1 MYVDYQRGSIHSIIS
16 KLNTPFKK
24 IFLNKNSFFF
34 KKDNF
39 KSKCNH
45 FLKKIQKNRQKVS
58 NNKMKISIT
67 LVMSFLCYWMNLGPQ
82 GWWTHIRLFH
92 VVCFL
97 SSTIALYGQIWIS
110 FYFGLFKMYFFIKYV
125 CLTWIVYLYC
135 SIINFE
141 DLIKC
146 NVVQQNLLIRKFHKW
161 ERAFSQPVRKLKISR
176 NERTHSLS
184 YNQSLQQ
191 QNEGQ
196 TFL

>member
-1 MYVDYQRGSIHSIIS
+1 
-16 KLNTPFKK
+16 
-24 IFLNKNSFFF
+24 
-34 KKDNF
+34 
-39 KSKCNH
+39 
-45 FLKKIQKNRQKVS
+45 
-58 NNKMKISIT
+58 MKISIT
-67 LVMSFLCYWMNLGPQ
+67 LVMSFLCYWMNLGPR

-97 SSTIALYGQIWIS
+97 SSTIALYGKIWIS

-125 CLTWIVYLYC
+125 CLTWIVYSYC

-141 DLIKC
+141 DFIKG

-161 ERAFSQPVRKLKISR
+161 ERAFSQFVNWKILEMKGGHTLFLKMHTIIS
-176 NERTHSLS
+176 SS

>member
-1 MYVDYQRGSIHSIIS
+1 
-16 KLNTPFKK
+16 
-24 IFLNKNSFFF
+24 
-34 KKDNF
+34 
-39 KSKCNH
+39 
-45 FLKKIQKNRQKVS
+45 
-58 NNKMKISIT
+58 MKISIT
-67 LVMSFLCYWMNLGPQ
+67 LVMSFLCYWMNLGPR

-97 SSTIALYGQIWIS
+97 SSTIALYGKIWIS
-110 FYFGLFKMYFFIKYV
+110 FYFGLFQMYFFIKYV

-161 ERAFSQPVRKLKISR
+161 ERAFSQFVNWKFLEMKGGHTLFLKMHIIS
-176 NERTHSLS
+176 SS